1 MSLGVVVQGLRS
13 QKGWTQEELSEKSG
27 ISIRTIRNLESGRIT
42 NPRRSSVDLLFAAL
56 DESGGHRPYR
66 PSPLRLAD
74 LAPAVG
80 SAGFDA
86 LRTGARPWHGP
97 RPPINSFIGRERDLA
112 TLTGTVLD
120 NRVTLLT
127 GPGGVGK
134 TRLAL
139 AAAESLQTHLDGP
152 VFVIGLG
159 AVPAESRSPILDVD
173 DLVRADDGRHRVE
186 LSALLN
192 APLTGGGTSVMQS
205 LVVLDNAEHLPQGA
219 AMFAEHLVRERPG
232 THVVI
237 TTRRSV
243 PAPSAQVYEV
253 APLPADSPDALEL
266 LLSRVR
272 SICPALDLS
281 HDLDA
286 VRRLCR
292 HLEGIPRTIE
302 FAAEKLRAI
311 PVSRLV
317 TDAFGTHELGC
328 ADPSTLP
335 HQRSLSASVRWSL
348 DLLDDRHRTVLREL
362 AQTPSPFTI
371 DEVERVLAHHSD
383 LSSTEIFDVVAELV
397 ENSLVHVCHGR
408 EYTYHLLAQVR
419 AFVP

>member
-1 MSLGVVVQGLRS
+1 MHGLRS
-13 QKGWTQEELSEKSG
+13 RRGWTQEELSEKSG
-27 ISIRTIRNLESGRIT
+27 ISIRTIRNLESGRIA

-56 DESGGHRPYR
+56 DESGGPRSYQPF
-66 PSPLRLAD
+66 PLRLVD
-74 LAPAVG
+74 LAPAVE
-80 SAGFDA
+80 S
-86 LRTGARPWHGP
+86 TGPEVPRPVARPWHGP

-112 TLTGTVLD
+112 KLTGTVLD

-139 AAAESLQTHLDGP
+139 AAAETLHAHLDGP
-152 VFVIGLG
+152 VFVLGLG
-159 AVPAESRSPILDVD
+159 AVPPETRSPILDVD
-173 DLVRADDGRHRVE
+173 DLVRADRGRHQSE
-186 LSALLN
+186 LSALLK
-192 APLTGGGTSVMQS
+192 APPTGGGASVMQS
-205 LVVLDNAEHLPQGA
+205 LVVLDNAEHLPQAA

-237 TTRRSV
+237 TTRRAV

-272 SICPALDLS
+272 STCPALDLS

-286 VRRLCR
+286 VRTLCR

-311 PVSRLV
+311 PVGRLM
-317 TDAFGTHELGC
+317 TDVFGTHELGC

-335 HQRSLSASVRWSL
+335 HQRSLSGSVRWSL
-348 DLLDDRHRTVLREL
+348 ELLDDRHRTVLRVL
-362 AQTPSPFTI
+362 VGMRSPFTI
-371 DEVERVLAHHSD
+371 DEVERELAHSD
-383 LSSTEIFDVVAELV
+383 LSSSEIFDVVAELV
-397 ENSLVHVCHGR
+397 ESSLVHVYHGR
-408 EYTYHLLAQVR
+408 QYTYHILTQVR
-419 AFVP
+419 AFAS